1 MIAASKNLVLLVG
14 HGGAKVWETNHG
26 SREIKQGTEKI
37 KMCKLYDG
45 IVCSDHVETFKERI
59 PPAFKNKVFE
69 TPHHLYY
76 SPAGE
81 ELFRNFG
88 SQQDLVKDFDA
99 AVAKIPGTHVPK
111 GEYDAAKGQAAQGAA
126 LVKKDEIKKA
136 IEVFTKLT
144 KHKNELLRPL
154 GTKELEAL
162 EASGNARYEAAL
174 QTMESQNGEEQ
185 AKKELKKLA
194 EEYAPFPCAKKAA
207 EVLKL
212 MAEKGR

>member
-1 MIAASKNLVLLVG
+1 MIAASKNLVLVVG
-14 HGGAKVWETNHG
+14 HAGAKVWDTTHG
-26 SREIKQGTEKI
+26 SREIKKGTEKF
-37 KMCKLYDG
+37 KVCKIYEG
-45 IVCSDHVETFKERI
+45 IVCEDHVEVFKDRT
-59 PPAFKNKVFE
+59 PPLFKNATFNM
-69 TPHHLYY
+69 PHHLYF

-81 ELFRNFG
+81 ELFRNWG
-88 SQQDLVKDFDA
+88 SQVELLKDFETA
-99 AVAKIPGTHVPK
+99 LAKVPGTHVAK
-111 GEYDAAKGQAAQGAA
+111 GDYDAAKGQVAQGAA

-136 IEVFTKLT
+136 IDVFTKLT
-144 KHKNELLRPL
+144 NHKNELLRPL

-174 QTMESQNGEEQ
+174 QQMETQNGEEQ

-194 EEYAPFPCAKKAA
+194 DEYSPFPCSKKAA